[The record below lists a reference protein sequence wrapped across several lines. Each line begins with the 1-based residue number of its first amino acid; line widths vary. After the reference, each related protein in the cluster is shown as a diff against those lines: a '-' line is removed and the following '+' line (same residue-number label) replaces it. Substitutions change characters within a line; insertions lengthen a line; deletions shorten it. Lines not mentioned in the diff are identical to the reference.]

1 MRTLHLDSGREMR
14 GGQWQVLRLVEALPR
29 EGIAATLLCRAGS
42 PLLRHAL
49 ERGVDARP
57 LHLLDMALAARR
69 ADLVH
74 AHDARS
80 HTLALCAGRPLVVSR
95 RVAFRIR
102 STWKYKRAAHLIAI
116 SRAVRDAL
124 VEGGVDQA
132 RISVVYDGV
141 PALPLP
147 ANRSHVIA
155 PASDDPLKG
164 TDLVR
169 EAAALAG
176 IDVRYSTNLVRDLTE
191 AAMLVYVTRSE
202 GLGSAALLAMS
213 AGVPVIASNVG
224 GLPEAV
230 IHERT
235 GLLTANSAPEIA
247 TAMRRL
253 LDDPA
258 LALRLGEQAR
268 CTVEEQFSV
277 DRMVRGTIEIYHHL
291 CQKPR

>member
-29 EGIAATLLCRAGS
+29 EGIAATLLCRGGS
-42 PLLRHAL
+42 PLLRQAL

-57 LHLLDMALAARR
+57 LHVLEMVLAARQV
-69 ADLVH
+69 DLVH

-95 RVAFRIR
+95 RVAFPIR
-102 STWKYKRAAHLIAI
+102 SAWKYRRAAHLIAI
-116 SRAVRDAL
+116 SRAVRDTL
-124 VEGGVDQA
+124 IEGGVDQA
-132 RISVVYDGV
+132 CISVVYDGV
-141 PALPLP
+141 PALSYP
-147 ANRSHVIA
+147 ATRSRVIA
-155 PASDDPLKG
+155 PASTDPLKG

-176 IDVRYSTNLVRDLTE
+176 VEVRFSTDLVRDLAD
-191 AAMLVYVTRSE
+191 AALLVYVTRSE

-213 AGVPVIASNVG
+213 AGVPVVASNVG

-235 GLLTANSAPEIA
+235 GLLTANSAPDIA
-247 TAMRRL
+247 AAMRRL

-258 LALRLGEQAR
+258 LALRMGEQAR
-268 CTVEEQFSV
+268 RTVEEQFSV
-277 DRMVRGTIEIYHHL
+277 ERMVRGTIGIYQHL